1 MNKVILIG
9 RTTSD
14 IELNHTSSNVP
25 YTRLTL
31 AVSRRNQ
38 GNNEITDF
46 IPLVAWRNTA
56 LLFKSSVPKGSL
68 IAVEGNLQSNSYTS
82 SKTNQIVRTYDVHVD
97 TFHFLES
104 KKVSEERFRNNLNG
118 QNEITFN
125 QTNGSSQM
133 QRPIRDDIVSPINSE
148 PRKNVINPESKS
160 VMEEKLHDL
169 DDLQSI
175 DKDLDIFD

>member
-104 KKVSEERFRNNLNG
+104 KKVSEERLRNKQNG
-118 QNEITFN
+118 HVGVSFN
-125 QTNGSSQM
+125 QTQESPFI
-133 QRPIRDDIVSPINSE
+133 QRTIRDDMISSTISE
-148 PRKNVINPESKS
+148 PQNNVISSPSKPII
-160 VMEEKLHDL
+160 EDKLHDL